1 MKISI
6 KLRDIKQWLRGRER
20 LMGVL
25 GAAPF
30 IAAATISGSCAG
42 GCPYGLV
49 NDPYPGQCPRY
60 IDANGDG
67 ICDLSQASTTST
79 TDSDTSTSNTDSSTQ
94 DTQTATTDSHGNP
107 DTGADQSTDTGG
119 ADPSNVTNASN
130 VTSADDNGGFDLG
143 DLLGDGGTGYHV
155 IPLSVLLMGAYLFT
169 HYLFTKGV
177 LTPKRHKRIW
187 NLLVTGGYLGTGV
200 TGILLIFMIKLGIT
214 ALRQPITFWH
224 AELAVLMVIGTL
236 IHIHIYRKPFKRMFK
251 VLFGLGSTNT
261 KNSRR
266 DMRSSK

>member
-1 MKISI
+1 MKINI
-6 KLRDIKQWLRGRER
+6 KLTDIKQWIKGKER

-25 GAAPF
+25 GTAP
-30 IAAATISGSCAG
+30 ILAAATVSGACAA

-67 ICDLSQASTTST
+67 ICDLSQTVTTT
-79 TDSDTSTSNTDSSTQ
+79 ETDTSSTDSSTG
-94 DTQTATTDSHGNP
+94 DTQTATTDSHGTQ
-107 DTGADQSTDTGG
+107 DTGADQSTDTGVT
-119 ADPSNVTNASN
+119 DPSNVTNTSN
-130 VTSADDNGGFDLG
+130 VTSTDDNGGFDLG

-155 IPLSVLLMGAYLFT
+155 IPLSMLIMGAYLFT
-169 HYLFTKGV
+169 NYLFTKGV

-200 TGILLIFMIKLGIT
+200 TGVLLIFMIKLGIT

-224 AELAVLMVIGTL
+224 VELAVLMVIGTL
-236 IHIHIYRKPFKRMFK
+236 IHIHIYRKPFKNMFK
-251 VLFGLGSTNT
+251 VLFGLGSTKA

-266 DMRSSK
+266 DV